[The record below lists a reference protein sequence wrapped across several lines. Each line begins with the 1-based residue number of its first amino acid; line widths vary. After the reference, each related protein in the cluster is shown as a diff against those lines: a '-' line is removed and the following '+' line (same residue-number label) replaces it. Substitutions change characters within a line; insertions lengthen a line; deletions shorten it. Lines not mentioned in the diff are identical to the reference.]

1 MGSLHADRH
10 RADAPPE
17 IGIAPRR
24 EKPLAHRMRLPFLH
38 LLTAVALAF
47 APALRADD
55 KAAEKPH
62 DYAKWEKEI
71 AAFEQADAQN
81 PPAKGGIVFVGSSSI
96 RLWKT
101 LAQDFPQHRV
111 LNRGFGGSEIA
122 DSTYFADRIILPCE
136 PRMVV
141 LYAGGNDLN
150 SRKPPEQVVADFKAF
165 FAKIRAKLP
174 EAEIAYISIA
184 GNPAR
189 WAQVEKVKAVNAEIE
204 AWLKEQPRTKFI
216 NTFARMLGD
225 DGLPLPGIFVADKL
239 HMNAEGYKIWTEVV
253 RPFLPAPDR

>member
-1 MGSLHADRH
+1 MKTLPFHLLALAFICLAPAF
-10 RADAPPE
+10 RADAKPPE
-17 IGIAPRR
+17 
-24 EKPLAHRMRLPFLH
+24 KP
-38 LLTAVALAF
+38 
-47 APALRADD
+47 DNY
-55 KAAEKPH
+55 E
-62 DYAKWEKEI
+62 KWEKEI
-71 AAFEQADAQN
+71 AAYEQADAQN

-122 DSTYFADRIILPCE
+122 DSAHFADRIVLPYE

-150 SRKPPEQVVADFKAF
+150 SRKPPEQVVANFRAF

-174 EAEIAYISIA
+174 DAEIAYISVA
-184 GNPAR
+184 GNLAR

-216 NTFARMLGD
+216 NVFARMLGD
-225 DGLPLPGIFVADKL
+225 DGLPRAEIFVADKL
-239 HMNAEGYKIWTEVV
+239 HMNAEGYKLWTEVI